1 MSSEEQIEEILMEA
15 NAMGFKKELLERVKR
30 ILDGGSKK
38 YPVDILEEE
47 FQKIL
52 SETED

>member
-15 NAMGFKKELLERVKR
+15 NSMGFKKELLEGVKR
-30 ILDGGSKK
+30 IIDGGSKK
-38 YPVDILEEE
+38 YLVDIVEEE
-47 FQKIL
+47 FQRIL